1 MPTTITVKQFLDP
14 DKLKADLA
22 FSVNDLSSA
31 MMEQSAILAYYGVL
45 AAQAAKQVD
54 LLKLALENKEAALY
68 QRERKQSA
76 VSGEKLTETMLEK
89 RIAVNAEIIKL
100 KIDLSEA
107 KRIEATTKIAVES
120 FRHRRDMLVQLGL
133 IEREE
138 MKGELRIMAKQ
149 DAQNVVESAKARE
162 LDRLRNRNS
171 NAAQE

>member
-1 MPTTITVKQFLDP
+1 
-14 DKLKADLA
+14 
-22 FSVNDLSSA
+22 
-31 MMEQSAILAYYGVL
+31 
-45 AAQAAKQVD
+45 
-54 LLKLALENKEAALY
+54 LENKEAALY

-107 KRIEATTKIAVES
+107 KRIEATAKIAVES

>member
-1 MPTTITVKQFLDP
+1 MPTTITIKQFLDP
-14 DKLKADLA
+14 DKLKVDLA
-22 FSVNDLSSA
+22 FSINDLSTA

-54 LLKLALENKEAALY
+54 ILKLALENKEAALY
-68 QRERKQSA
+68 QQERKLA
-76 VSGEKLTETMLEK
+76 AASGEKLTETMLEK
-89 RIAVNAEIIKL
+89 RIAANVGIIKL

-149 DAQNVVESAKARE
+149 DAQNAVDNAKARE
-162 LDRLRNRNS
+162 LDRLRNRN
-171 NAAQE
+171 NEH